1 MYLCSCTVLWTFP
14 KKTGTREKSAD
25 DSHLSRDG
33 SSDMIL
39 RYKEYTYIISFSRTS
54 CLLRTTMASKSG
66 HSNPALFCSIGSEA
80 SALSDEDLREQ
91 INGFLETLGDRE
103 DVLILP
109 PDFTRFHSQ
118 AGKLT
123 QMICEHYNF
132 IPSTDTSTATDPP
145 PEKKAKSDTASV
157 PKIEILPALGTHAPM
172 TEEEILKM
180 YGSSLASKEPSPF
193 LVHDWRNDV
202 ITIGHAPKEMVKK
215 ATHGLVDE
223 PWPAQLNKKV
233 WSKRNHDPEKQP
245 HKSLVLSI
253 GQVVSL

>member
-1 MYLCSCTVLWTFP
+1 VYS
-14 KKTGTREKSAD
+14 
-25 DSHLSRDG
+25 
-33 SSDMIL
+33 
-39 RYKEYTYIISFSRTS
+39 
-54 CLLRTTMASKSG
+54 TTMASEP
-66 HSNPALFCSIGSEA
+66 SNPALYCSIGSET

-91 INGFLETLGDRE
+91 INGFLETLGARE

-109 PDFTRFHSQ
+109 PDYTRFHSQ
-118 AGKLT
+118 AGTLT
-123 QMICEHYNF
+123 QMICEHYHY
-132 IPSTDTSTATDPP
+132 IPSSAAATGSPP
-145 PEKKAKSDTASV
+145 PEKKAKSDTSSV

-172 TEEEILKM
+172 TQEEILKM

-233 WSKRNHDPEKQP
+233 WEKRNHDPEKQP

-253 GQVVSL
+253 GQVVRLFIHFVTRGWLR